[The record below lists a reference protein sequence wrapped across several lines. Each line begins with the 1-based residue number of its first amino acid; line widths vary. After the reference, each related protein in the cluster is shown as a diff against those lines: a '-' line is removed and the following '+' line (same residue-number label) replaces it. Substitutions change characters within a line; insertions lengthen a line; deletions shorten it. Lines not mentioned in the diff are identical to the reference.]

1 MSPTLK
7 PEILRFCENLLKSQ
21 TQSTKYVRSEF
32 NSEGLRND
40 NTVAS

>member
-1 MSPTLK
+1 MSPILK

-21 TQSTKYVRSEF
+21 KQSTEYVRSEF

-40 NTVAS
+40 NTVAP